1 MKNKVQS
8 MKFLLVLFGL
18 SLSITS
24 CIKDDVDDLKDEGA
38 TVIKIVDGGGDAVVK
53 PMNTDPA
60 IETITVVD
68 IRRDAS
74 TSGMLGQAAT
84 VTITNTQAFVD
95 EYNAEH
101 GTHYELLPASAYTIT
116 AESGVTV
123 AGDSWTINLAPGEF
137 ARSIDITLDKSKM
150 DLSKQYALGFQ
161 LTQTSAGAISE
172 AAKSIIVNPLI
183 KNKYDGVYNLTI
195 TTSGWGAYG
204 IADGTAGEYGEIA
217 LPTLG
222 GNVVGLENLV
232 AHSVLQPA
240 LDAAGGITQ
249 FGAASPVFTFDLAT
263 DKLIDVRNAIP
274 DDGRGR
280 AFAMNPAAPATD
292 NVFDADGNIT
302 LNYIMKQNGRPNQII
317 VMELQYVGP
326 R

>member
-8 MKFLLVLFGL
+8 MKFLLFLVGL

-24 CIKDDVDDLKDEGA
+24 CIKDDVEDLKDQGA

-53 PMNTDPA
+53 PMNVDPT
-60 IETITVVD
+60 IETINVLDV
-68 IRRDAS
+68 RRDAS
-74 TSGMLGQAAT
+74 TSAMLGQAAT
-84 VTITNTQAFVD
+84 VTITNTQAFID
-95 EYNAEH
+95 EYNTAN
-101 GTHYELLPASAYTIT
+101 GTHYELLPASAYTI
-116 AESGVTV
+116 APESGVTV
-123 AGDSWTINLAPGEF
+123 SGDSWTINLGAGEF

-161 LTQTSAGAISE
+161 ITQTSAGTISQS
-172 AAKSIIVNPLI
+172 AASAIVNPLI
-183 KNKYDGVYNLTI
+183 KNKYDGVYNLVI

-204 IADGTAGEYGEIA
+204 IADGTPGEYGEIA

-222 GNVVGLENLV
+222 GNVVGFDNLV
-232 AHSVLQPA
+232 THSNLQAA
-240 LDAAGGITQ
+240 LDATGAVTQ
-249 FGAASPVFTFDLAT
+249 FGAASPTFTFDLGT
-263 DKLIDVRNAIP
+263 NTLIAVDNAIP

-280 AFAMNPAAPATD
+280 DFVMNPAAPATD

-302 LNYIMKQNGRPNQII
+302 LNYLMKQNGRPNQTIK
-317 VMELQYVGP
+317 MELQYVGP